1 MFGHRERG
9 IYQQQVC
16 VTTYTNIQD
25 AEEFYSF
32 LLNAMAA
39 TLPTSHRGRASDLVK
54 DLFQIKFQCM

>member
-1 MFGHRERG
+1 M
-9 IYQQQVC
+9 
-16 VTTYTNIQD
+16 TTYTNIQD

-54 DLFQIKFQCM
+54 DLFQIKFQCT